1 MTGILCPD
9 VDEKYERQYSLIKIQ
24 KQNERKKIMA
34 RRRSFGSVFLGFIR
48 GLISFILFL
57 VLVVSVGANL
67 VFRNKDSAPRIDFLD
82 YHMTFFINRSTD
94 AKNIAENSLCFIDHT
109 AKPVENTYVLCST
122 GEEGKRILSLE
133 SITQNDN
140 GSLSYNL
147 RSDLMASLDTVYS
160 VPASKIYGTV
170 YNKDDLIGEIL
181 AFSTEFKGVIALMV
195 LPAFL
200 LIILSIATIR
210 AKKLRYDDDLL
221 EAELFIE
228 EKRKQKRNE
237 EKRAEEHRK
246 LMAEKAA
253 AEAESAMAARARVEA
268 AVREAEAAENAV
280 SEAPVS
286 DPDPAPFS
294 FEEYKRKA
302 DAEFNAA
309 SQIPAPVQEAVPV
322 PAAPAPA
329 PAPAPAAPEPVKETA
344 PVHETHSVPV
354 SGNVNKYEFAEFT
367 AEPEKKE
374 EPEVPAAPEKE
385 EVKEDIPAFQEVP
398 LSVRPSYRYE
408 QMIENL
414 TAAASEI
421 KHNSEPES
429 EPEPAPAPVRKSAPA
444 PAKVPAKKKPAKP
457 AKKINADSI
466 DDLIKILEEE
476 KKKLD

>member
-1 MTGILCPD
+1 
-9 VDEKYERQYSLIKIQ
+9 
-24 KQNERKKIMA
+24 MA

-48 GLISFILFL
+48 GLLSFILFL

-109 AKPVENTYVLCST
+109 EKPVENTYVLCST
-122 GEEGKRILSLE
+122 GDEGKRILSLE
-133 SITQNDN
+133 SITQNEN

-200 LIILSIATIR
+200 LIILSIAAIR
-210 AKKLRYDDDLL
+210 SKKLRYDDDLL

-253 AEAESAMAARARVEA
+253 AEAESALAARARVEA
-268 AVREAEAAENAV
+268 AVREAEAAESAV
-280 SEAPVS
+280 PEAPVS

-309 SQIPAPVQEAVPV
+309 SQIPAPVPEAAPV
-322 PAAPAPA
+322 APAPA
-329 PAPAPAAPEPVKETA
+329 PAPVAAPEPVPA
-344 PVHETHSVPV
+344 PVPVPETPAAPAPEK
-354 SGNVNKYEFAEFT
+354 VNKYEFAEFT
-367 AEPEKKE
+367 AEPEKSS
-374 EPEVPAAPEKE
+374 EPEAPAAPEKE
-385 EVKEDIPAFQEVP
+385 EVKEEKKEEVPAFQEVP

-414 TAAASEI
+414 TAAAAEI
-421 KHNSEPES
+421 KHTTETEA
-429 EPEPAPAPVRKSAPA
+429 EPAPAPVRKAAPA
-444 PAKVPAKKKPAKP
+444 PAKAPAKKKPAKP
-457 AKKINADSI
+457 AKKLNADSI
-466 DDLIKILEEE
+466 DDLIRILEEE

>member
-1 MTGILCPD
+1 
-9 VDEKYERQYSLIKIQ
+9 
-24 KQNERKKIMA
+24 MA

-109 AKPVENTYVLCST
+109 EKPVENTYVLCST

-133 SITQNDN
+133 SITQNEN

-200 LIILSIATIR
+200 LIILSIAAIR

-268 AVREAEAAENAV
+268 AVREAEAAESTV

-309 SQIPAPVQEAVPV
+309 SQIPAPVPEAAPV
-322 PAAPAPA
+322 APAPA
-329 PAPAPAAPEPVKETA
+329 PAPVIPEPVKEQA
-344 PVHETHSVPV
+344 PVLETPAAPAAEK
-354 SGNVNKYEFAEFT
+354 VNKYEFAEFT
-367 AEPEKKE
+367 AEPAKSSEPE
-374 EPEVPAAPEKE
+374 TPAVPEVPAKEEEKE
-385 EVKEDIPAFQEVP
+385 EVPAFQEVP

-414 TAAASEI
+414 TAAAAEI
-421 KHNSEPES
+421 KHTPET
-429 EPEPAPAPVRKSAPA
+429 EAEPAPAPVKKAAPA
-444 PAKVPAKKKPAKP
+444 PAKAPAKKKPAKP

>member
-1 MTGILCPD
+1 
-9 VDEKYERQYSLIKIQ
+9 
-24 KQNERKKIMA
+24 MA

-48 GLISFILFL
+48 GLLSFVLFL

-109 AKPVENTYVLCST
+109 EKPVENTYVLCST

-133 SITQNDN
+133 SITQNEN

-200 LIILSIATIR
+200 LIILSIAAIR

-268 AVREAEAAENAV
+268 AVREAEAAENTV
-280 SEAPVS
+280 PETPVS

-309 SQIPAPVQEAVPV
+309 SQIPAPVPEAAPV
-322 PAAPAPA
+322 APAPA
-329 PAPAPAAPEPVKETA
+329 PAPVIPEPVKEQA
-344 PVHETHSVPV
+344 PVQETPAAPAAEK
-354 SGNVNKYEFAEFT
+354 VNKYEFAEFT
-367 AEPEKKE
+367 AEPAKSS
-374 EPEVPAAPEKE
+374 EPETPAAPEAPAKEEEKE
-385 EVKEDIPAFQEVP
+385 EVPAFQEVP

-414 TAAASEI
+414 TAAAAEI
-421 KHNSEPES
+421 KHTPET
-429 EPEPAPAPVRKSAPA
+429 EAEPAPAPVKKAAPA
-444 PAKVPAKKKPAKP
+444 PAKAPVKKKPAKP
-457 AKKINADSI
+457 AKKIKADSI

>member
-1 MTGILCPD
+1 
-9 VDEKYERQYSLIKIQ
+9 
-24 KQNERKKIMA
+24 MA

-48 GLISFILFL
+48 GLLSFVLFL

-109 AKPVENTYVLCST
+109 EKPVENTYVLCST
-122 GEEGKRILSLE
+122 GDEGKRILSLE
-133 SITQNDN
+133 SITQNEN

-200 LIILSIATIR
+200 LIILSIAAIR

-253 AEAESAMAARARVEA
+253 AEAESALAARARVEA

-280 SEAPVS
+280 PEAPVS

-309 SQIPAPVQEAVPV
+309 SQIPAPVPEAAPV
-322 PAAPAPA
+322 APAPA
-329 PAPAPAAPEPVKETA
+329 PAPVAAPEPVPA
-344 PVHETHSVPV
+344 PVPETPAAPAPEK
-354 SGNVNKYEFAEFT
+354 VNKYEFAEFT
-367 AEPEKKE
+367 AEPEKSSK
-374 EPEVPAAPEKE
+374 PETPAAPAVPEKE
-385 EVKEDIPAFQEVP
+385 EVKEEKKEEVPAFQEVP

-414 TAAASEI
+414 TAAAAEI
-421 KHNSEPES
+421 KHTTETEA
-429 EPEPAPAPVRKSAPA
+429 EPAPAPVRKAAPA
-444 PAKVPAKKKPAKP
+444 PAKAPAKKKPAKP
-457 AKKINADSI
+457 AKKLNADSI
-466 DDLIKILEEE
+466 DDLIRILEEE

>member
-1 MTGILCPD
+1 
-9 VDEKYERQYSLIKIQ
+9 
-24 KQNERKKIMA
+24 MA

-48 GLISFILFL
+48 GLLSFVLFL

-109 AKPVENTYVLCST
+109 EKPVENTYVLCST

-133 SITQNDN
+133 SITQNEN

-200 LIILSIATIR
+200 LIILSIAAIR

-268 AVREAEAAENAV
+268 AVREAEAAESTV

-309 SQIPAPVQEAVPV
+309 SQIPAPVPEAAPV
-322 PAAPAPA
+322 APAPA
-329 PAPAPAAPEPVKETA
+329 PAPVIPEPVKEQA
-344 PVHETHSVPV
+344 PVLETPAAPAAEK
-354 SGNVNKYEFAEFT
+354 VNKYEFAEFT
-367 AEPEKKE
+367 AEPAKSSEPE
-374 EPEVPAAPEKE
+374 TPAVPEVPAKEEEKE
-385 EVKEDIPAFQEVP
+385 EVPAFQEVP

-414 TAAASEI
+414 TAAAAEI
-421 KHNSEPES
+421 KHTPET
-429 EPEPAPAPVRKSAPA
+429 EAEPAPAPVKKAAPA
-444 PAKVPAKKKPAKP
+444 PAKAPAKKKPAKP

>member
-1 MTGILCPD
+1 MTGFLCPD
-9 VDEKYERQYSLIKIQ
+9 VHEKYERQYSLIKIQ

-48 GLISFILFL
+48 GLISFVLFL

-109 AKPVENTYVLCST
+109 EKPVENTYVLCST

-133 SITQNDN
+133 SITQNEN

-200 LIILSIATIR
+200 LIILSIAAIR

-253 AEAESAMAARARVEA
+253 AEAENAMAARARVEA
-268 AVREAEAAENAV
+268 AVREAEAAENSV
-280 SEAPVS
+280 PETPVS

-309 SQIPAPVQEAVPV
+309 SQIPAPVPEAAPV
-322 PAAPAPA
+322 APAPA
-329 PAPAPAAPEPVKETA
+329 PAPAVPEPVKG
-344 PVHETHSVPV
+344 PVHETHSVPAAE
-354 SGNVNKYEFAEFT
+354 NVNKYEFTEFT
-367 AEPEKKE
+367 SEPEKKSE
-374 EPEVPAAPEKE
+374 PAAPAVPEKE
-385 EVKEDIPAFQEVP
+385 AEKEDVPAFQEVP

-414 TAAASEI
+414 TASASEI
-421 KHNSEPES
+421 KYTAETETA
-429 EPEPAPAPVRKSAPA
+429 PAPAPAPARKAAPA
-444 PAKVPAKKKPAKP
+444 PAKAPARKKPAKP
-457 AKKINADSI
+457 AKKLNADSI

>member
-1 MTGILCPD
+1 
-9 VDEKYERQYSLIKIQ
+9 
-24 KQNERKKIMA
+24 MA

-48 GLISFILFL
+48 GLLSFVLFL

-109 AKPVENTYVLCST
+109 EKPVENTYVLCST

-133 SITQNDN
+133 SITQNEN

-181 AFSTEFKGVIALMV
+181 AFSTEFRGVIALMV

-200 LIILSIATIR
+200 LIILSIAAIR

-268 AVREAEAAENAV
+268 AVREAEAAESTV

-309 SQIPAPVQEAVPV
+309 SQIPAPVPEAAPV
-322 PAAPAPA
+322 APAPA
-329 PAPAPAAPEPVKETA
+329 PAPVIPEPVKEQA
-344 PVHETHSVPV
+344 PVLETPAAPAAEK
-354 SGNVNKYEFAEFT
+354 VNKYEFAEFT
-367 AEPEKKE
+367 AEPAKSSEPETPAVPEAPAKE
-374 EPEVPAAPEKE
+374 EEKE
-385 EVKEDIPAFQEVP
+385 EVPAFQEVP

-414 TAAASEI
+414 TAAAAEI
-421 KHNSEPES
+421 KHTPET
-429 EPEPAPAPVRKSAPA
+429 EAEPAPAPVKKAAPA
-444 PAKVPAKKKPAKP
+444 PAKAPAKKKPAKP

>member
-1 MTGILCPD
+1 
-9 VDEKYERQYSLIKIQ
+9 
-24 KQNERKKIMA
+24 MA

-181 AFSTEFKGVIALMV
+181 AFSTEFKGIIALMV

-200 LIILSIATIR
+200 LIILSIAAIR

-268 AVREAEAAENAV
+268 AVREAEAAESTV

-309 SQIPAPVQEAVPV
+309 SQIPAPVPEAAPV
-322 PAAPAPA
+322 APAPA
-329 PAPAPAAPEPVKETA
+329 PAPVIPEPVKEQA
-344 PVHETHSVPV
+344 PVLETPAAPAAEK
-354 SGNVNKYEFAEFT
+354 VNKYEFAEFT
-367 AEPEKKE
+367 AEPAKSSEPETPAVPEAPAKE
-374 EPEVPAAPEKE
+374 EEKE
-385 EVKEDIPAFQEVP
+385 EVPAFQEVP

-414 TAAASEI
+414 TAAAAEI
-421 KHNSEPES
+421 KHTTETEA
-429 EPEPAPAPVRKSAPA
+429 EPAPAPVKKAAPA
-444 PAKVPAKKKPAKP
+444 PAKAPAKKKPAKP

>member
-1 MTGILCPD
+1 
-9 VDEKYERQYSLIKIQ
+9 
-24 KQNERKKIMA
+24 MA

-48 GLISFILFL
+48 GLLSFVLFL

-109 AKPVENTYVLCST
+109 EKPVENTYVLCST

-133 SITQNDN
+133 SITQNEN

-200 LIILSIATIR
+200 LIILSIAAIR

-268 AVREAEAAENAV
+268 AVREAEAAESTV

-309 SQIPAPVQEAVPV
+309 SQIPAPVPEAAPV
-322 PAAPAPA
+322 APAPA
-329 PAPAPAAPEPVKETA
+329 PAPVIPEPVMEQAPVQETPAAPAAEK
-344 PVHETHSVPV
+344 
-354 SGNVNKYEFAEFT
+354 VNKYEFAEFT
-367 AEPEKKE
+367 AEPAKSSEPETPAVSEAPAKE
-374 EPEVPAAPEKE
+374 EEKE
-385 EVKEDIPAFQEVP
+385 EVPAFQEVP

-414 TAAASEI
+414 TAAAAEI
-421 KHNSEPES
+421 KHTPET
-429 EPEPAPAPVRKSAPA
+429 EAEPAPAPVKKAAPA
-444 PAKVPAKKKPAKP
+444 PAKAPAKKKPAKP

>member
-1 MTGILCPD
+1 
-9 VDEKYERQYSLIKIQ
+9 
-24 KQNERKKIMA
+24 MA

-48 GLISFILFL
+48 GLLSFVLFL

-133 SITQNDN
+133 SITQNEN

-200 LIILSIATIR
+200 LIILSIAAIR

-268 AVREAEAAENAV
+268 AVREAEAAESTV

-309 SQIPAPVQEAVPV
+309 SQIPAPVPEAAPV
-322 PAAPAPA
+322 APAPA
-329 PAPAPAAPEPVKETA
+329 PAPVIPEPVKEQA
-344 PVHETHSVPV
+344 PVLETPAAPAAEK
-354 SGNVNKYEFAEFT
+354 VNKYEFAEFT
-367 AEPEKKE
+367 AEPAKSSEPE
-374 EPEVPAAPEKE
+374 TPAVPEVPAKEEEKE
-385 EVKEDIPAFQEVP
+385 EVPAFQEVP

-414 TAAASEI
+414 TAAAAEI
-421 KHNSEPES
+421 KHTPET
-429 EPEPAPAPVRKSAPA
+429 EAEPAPAPVKKAAPA
-444 PAKVPAKKKPAKP
+444 PAKAPAKKKPAKP

>member
-1 MTGILCPD
+1 
-9 VDEKYERQYSLIKIQ
+9 
-24 KQNERKKIMA
+24 MA

-181 AFSTEFKGVIALMV
+181 AFSTEFKGIIALMV

-268 AVREAEAAENAV
+268 AVREAEAAESTV

-309 SQIPAPVQEAVPV
+309 SQIPAPVPEAAPV
-322 PAAPAPA
+322 APAPA
-329 PAPAPAAPEPVKETA
+329 PAPVIPEPVKEQA
-344 PVHETHSVPV
+344 PVLETPAAPAAEK
-354 SGNVNKYEFAEFT
+354 VNKYEFAEFT
-367 AEPEKKE
+367 AEPAKSSEPETPAVPEAPAKE
-374 EPEVPAAPEKE
+374 EEKE
-385 EVKEDIPAFQEVP
+385 EVPAFQEVP

-414 TAAASEI
+414 TAAAAEI
-421 KHNSEPES
+421 KHTTETEA
-429 EPEPAPAPVRKSAPA
+429 EPAPAPVKKAAPA
-444 PAKVPAKKKPAKP
+444 PAKAPAKKKPAKP

>member
-1 MTGILCPD
+1 
-9 VDEKYERQYSLIKIQ
+9 
-24 KQNERKKIMA
+24 MA

-109 AKPVENTYVLCST
+109 DKPKEATYVLCST
-122 GEEGKRILSLE
+122 GEEGKRILCLE

-170 YNKDDLIGEIL
+170 YNKDDLMGEIL
-181 AFSTEFKGVIALMV
+181 AYSTEFRGIIALMV
-195 LPAFL
+195 LPALL

-268 AVREAEAAENAV
+268 AVREAEAAQNAV
-280 SEAPVS
+280 PEAPVS

-294 FEEYKRKA
+294 FEEYKKKA
-302 DAEFNAA
+302 DAEFNEAVQKQAPLPAA
-309 SQIPAPVQEAVPV
+309 EPVINPAPAPAPV
-322 PAAPAPA
+322 PAAPAPVPA
-329 PAPAPAAPEPVKETA
+329 ETPAPAPVKEEPHA
-344 PVHETHSVPV
+344 PAAET
-354 SGNVNKYEFAEFT
+354 VNKYEFTEFT
-367 AEPEKKE
+367 AEPEEKKA
-374 EPEVPAAPEKE
+374 PETVKAPEKE
-385 EVKEDIPAFQEVP
+385 EKNEDVPAFQEVP

-408 QMIENL
+408 QMIQDL
-414 TAAASEI
+414 TSAAEVR
-421 KHNSEPES
+421 HTTEPEAA
-429 EPEPAPAPVRKSAPA
+429 PAPAPAGKPA
-444 PAKVPAKKKPAKP
+444 PAKAPAKKKPSKP
-457 AKKINADSI
+457 AKKLNADSI
-466 DDLIKILEEE
+466 DDLIRILEEE

>member
-1 MTGILCPD
+1 
-9 VDEKYERQYSLIKIQ
+9 
-24 KQNERKKIMA
+24 MA

-48 GLISFILFL
+48 GLLSFVLFL

-109 AKPVENTYVLCST
+109 EKPVENTYVLCST

-133 SITQNDN
+133 SITQNEN

-200 LIILSIATIR
+200 LIILSIAAIR

-268 AVREAEAAENAV
+268 AVREAEAAESTV

-309 SQIPAPVQEAVPV
+309 SQIPAPVPEAAPV
-322 PAAPAPA
+322 APAPA
-329 PAPAPAAPEPVKETA
+329 PAPVIPEPVKEQA
-344 PVHETHSVPV
+344 PVLETPAAPAAEK
-354 SGNVNKYEFAEFT
+354 VNKYEFAEFT
-367 AEPEKKE
+367 AEPAKSS
-374 EPEVPAAPEKE
+374 EPETPAAPEAPAKEEEKE
-385 EVKEDIPAFQEVP
+385 EVPAFQEVP

-414 TAAASEI
+414 TAAAAEI
-421 KHNSEPES
+421 KHTTET
-429 EPEPAPAPVRKSAPA
+429 EPAPAPVKKAAPA
-444 PAKVPAKKKPAKP
+444 PAKAPAKKKPAKP

>member
-48 GLISFILFL
+48 GLISFVLFL

-109 AKPVENTYVLCST
+109 EKPVENTYVLCST

-133 SITQNDN
+133 SITQNEN

-200 LIILSIATIR
+200 LIILSIAAIR

-253 AEAESAMAARARVEA
+253 AEAENAMAARARVEA
-268 AVREAEAAENAV
+268 AVREAEAAENSV
-280 SEAPVS
+280 PETPVS

-309 SQIPAPVQEAVPV
+309 SQIPAPVPEAAPV
-322 PAAPAPA
+322 APAPA
-329 PAPAPAAPEPVKETA
+329 PAPAVPEPVKE
-344 PVHETHSVPV
+344 PVHETHSV
-354 SGNVNKYEFAEFT
+354 SAAENVNKYEFTEFT
-367 AEPEKKE
+367 SEPEKKS
-374 EPEVPAAPEKE
+374 EPAVPEKE
-385 EVKEDIPAFQEVP
+385 AEKEDVPAFQEVP

-414 TAAASEI
+414 TASASEI
-421 KHNSEPES
+421 KYTAETETA
-429 EPEPAPAPVRKSAPA
+429 PAPAPAPAPARKAAPA
-444 PAKVPAKKKPAKP
+444 PAKAPARKKPAKP
-457 AKKINADSI
+457 AKKLNADSI

>member
-1 MTGILCPD
+1 
-9 VDEKYERQYSLIKIQ
+9 
-24 KQNERKKIMA
+24 MA

-48 GLISFILFL
+48 GLLSFVLFL

-109 AKPVENTYVLCST
+109 EKPVENTYVLCST

-133 SITQNDN
+133 SITQNEN

-181 AFSTEFKGVIALMV
+181 AFSTEFRGVIALMV

-200 LIILSIATIR
+200 LIILSIAAIR

-268 AVREAEAAENAV
+268 AVREAEAAENTV
-280 SEAPVS
+280 PETPVS

-309 SQIPAPVQEAVPV
+309 SQIPAPVPEAAPV
-322 PAAPAPA
+322 APTPAPA
-329 PAPAPAAPEPVKETA
+329 PVIPEPVKEQA
-344 PVHETHSVPV
+344 PVQETPAAPAAEK
-354 SGNVNKYEFAEFT
+354 VNKYEFAEFT
-367 AEPEKKE
+367 AEPAKSS
-374 EPEVPAAPEKE
+374 EPETPAAPEAPAKEEEKE
-385 EVKEDIPAFQEVP
+385 EVPAFQEVP

-414 TAAASEI
+414 TAAAAEI
-421 KHNSEPES
+421 KHTPET
-429 EPEPAPAPVRKSAPA
+429 EAEPAPAPVKKAAPA
-444 PAKVPAKKKPAKP
+444 PAKAPVKKKPAKP

>member
-1 MTGILCPD
+1 
-9 VDEKYERQYSLIKIQ
+9 
-24 KQNERKKIMA
+24 MA

-48 GLISFILFL
+48 GLLSFILFL

-109 AKPVENTYVLCST
+109 EKPVENTYVLCST
-122 GEEGKRILSLE
+122 GDEGKRILSLE
-133 SITQNDN
+133 SITQNEN

-200 LIILSIATIR
+200 LIILSIAAIR

-253 AEAESAMAARARVEA
+253 AEAESALAARARVEA

-280 SEAPVS
+280 PEAPVS

-309 SQIPAPVQEAVPV
+309 SQIPAPVPEAAPV
-322 PAAPAPA
+322 APAPA
-329 PAPAPAAPEPVKETA
+329 PAPVAAPEPVPA
-344 PVHETHSVPV
+344 PVPVPETPAAPAPEK
-354 SGNVNKYEFAEFT
+354 VNKYEFAEFT
-367 AEPEKKE
+367 AEPEKSS
-374 EPEVPAAPEKE
+374 EPEAPAAPEKE
-385 EVKEDIPAFQEVP
+385 EVKEEKKEEVPAFQEVP

-414 TAAASEI
+414 TAAAAEI
-421 KHNSEPES
+421 KHTTETEA
-429 EPEPAPAPVRKSAPA
+429 EPAPAPVRKAAPA
-444 PAKVPAKKKPAKP
+444 PAKAPAKKKPAKP
-457 AKKINADSI
+457 AKKLNADSI
-466 DDLIKILEEE
+466 DDLIRILEEE